1 MENTRRYAVI
11 TCDSCHLDSL
21 YDDLETAGGNEYIP
35 EREVVCAE
43 RKPNSKITL
52 YELTEEEANNLQNDS
67 RISYIDDY
75 DQSNA
80 QDIHVLDYEQSSTKF
95 DKGASQ
101 NAEHINWGLLRCT
114 EGENRYAWGADGIPT
129 QTGIATVTCSGRNV
143 DVVIVD
149 TAMDGDHPEFAVN
162 ADGTG
167 GSRFVRYNW
176 FQHRSAVNS
185 SHPANYD
192 YDAHLAAGTSDHS
205 THCAGTVA
213 GNTQGWARDANIY
226 NIDVFG
232 VASGNVA
239 RIDGTDAFQYIKEFH
254 ENKPVNPVTGR
265 RNPTIVNNSW
275 SVQTE
280 RHRVTHVSAASTGRP
295 MEQVEWRGTTY
306 DGPFTIDQLES
317 YGIMQATD
325 TGGQYGQ
332 GTVMAGSQNV
342 SMIVAAQEMIDAGV
356 ISCGSAGNQKYK
368 ICKLSTEDDWDN
380 NYKGDFLSSFSGT
393 YVRGSQYYHRGQSV
407 GAPPMD
413 SYPNPTTFPQ
423 KSPILVGATNSAV
436 VDAKRSFSN
445 CGPRVD
451 VFGPGTNIQSA
462 RHSAFF
468 ITDPRNSSYGLAKQN
483 GTSMSC
489 PQITGLLACVLELYP
504 RATPAEIR
512 TYMETY
518 WKQDQLLDTAGSYTD
533 ENSLQGA
540 ANLYAFHEPERDR
553 EGVLVPRIGE
563 WFRPTEGQLWP
574 RKRYLY

>member
-1 MENTRRYAVI
+1 MENTRRYGVI
-11 TCDSCHLDSL
+11 VCDCCHLDSL
-21 YDDLETAGGNEYIP
+21 YDDLETPGGTECVP
-35 EREVVCAE
+35 EREVVCLE

-52 YELTEEEANNLQNDS
+52 YELTEEEANNLRSDN
-67 RISYIDDY
+67 RIYYIEDY
-75 DQSNA
+75 DEINMQ
-80 QDIHVLDYEQSSTKF
+80 IIPTLDYEQYSTKF

-101 NAEHINWGLLRCT
+101 NAEHINWGLLRCV
-114 EGENRYAWGADGIPT
+114 EGENRYAWGADGISI
-129 QTGIATVTCSGRNV
+129 QTGIATVTCSGKNV

-162 ADGTG
+162 SDGTG

-226 NIDVFG
+226 NLDVFG
-232 VASGNVA
+232 QDNGNVVNLNSA
-239 RIDGTDAFQYIKEFH
+239 EAFEYIKEFH
-254 ENKPVNPVTGR
+254 LNKPVNPVTGR

-275 SVQTE
+275 SINTE
-280 RHRVTHVSAASTGRP
+280 YSRVTHVSAASTGRP
-295 MEQVEWRGTTY
+295 VEQVTWRGTTY
-306 DGPFTIDQLES
+306 DGPFTIDELES
-317 YGIMQATD
+317 YGIMKATD
-325 TGGQYGQ
+325 TGGAYGQ
-332 GTVMAGSQNV
+332 GTVEAGAQSIFT
-342 SMIVAAQEMIDAGV
+342 IVAMEEMIDAGV
-356 ISCGSAGNQKYK
+356 ISCGSAGNEKYK
-368 ICKLSTEDDWDN
+368 VCKVSTEDDWSN
-380 NYKGDFLSSFSGT
+380 SYKGDYLSASSGNYT
-393 YVRGSQYYHRGQSV
+393 RGSQFYHRGNSV
-407 GAPPMD
+407 GASPMGG
-413 SYPNPTTFPQ
+413 YPNPTSFPQ
-423 KSPILVGATNSAV
+423 KSPIFVGATNSAV

-451 VFGPGTNIQSA
+451 VFGPGTNIQSS
-462 RHSAFF
+462 RHSGFSIA
-468 ITDPRNSSYGLAKQN
+468 DPRNTNYGLAKQN

-489 PQITGLLACVLELYP
+489 PEVTGLLACVLELYP
-504 RATPAEIR
+504 RKSPAEIR

-518 WKQDQLLDTAGSYTD
+518 WKQNQLLDTAGGYTD

-540 ANLYAFHEPERDR
+540 ANLYAFHHPERDR

-574 RKRYLY
+574 RKKYLY

>member
-21 YDDLETAGGNEYIP
+21 YNDLETAGGTEYIP
-35 EREVVCAE
+35 EREVICSE

-52 YELTEEEANNLQNDS
+52 YELTEEEAINLQNDS
-67 RISYIDDY
+67 RISYVEDY
-75 DQSNA
+75 DETNA
-80 QDIHVLDYEQSSTKF
+80 QLIPVLDYEQSSTKF
-95 DKGASQ
+95 DKGAAQ

-114 EGENRYAWGADGIPT
+114 EGENRYAWGADGIPS
-129 QTGIATVTCSGRNV
+129 QTGIATVTCSGKNV

-176 FQHRSAVNS
+176 FQHRAAVNS
-185 SHPANYD
+185 GHPANYD
-192 YDAHLAAGTSDHS
+192 YDAHLAAGDSDHS

-232 VASGNVA
+232 VDSGNVVS
-239 RIDGTDAFQYIKEFH
+239 ISGDEAFEYIKEFH

-275 SVQTE
+275 SILKQY
-280 RHRVTHVSAASTGRP
+280 HRVRHVSAASSARP
-295 MEQVEWRGTTY
+295 IEQVIWRGTTY
-306 DGPFTIDQLES
+306 DGPFTINQIES
-317 YGIMQATD
+317 YGVMQATE
-325 TGGQYGQ
+325 TGGAYDE
-332 GTVMAGSQNV
+332 GTVTAPTQSV
-342 SMIVAAQEMIDAGV
+342 TIIVAMEEMIDAGV

-368 ICKLSTEDDWDN
+368 ICKLSTEDDWN
-380 NYKGDFLSSFSGT
+380 NTYKGDVSSG
-393 YVRGSQYYHRGQSV
+393 VRGTGIQYHRGSSV
-407 GAPPMD
+407 GASPMD
-413 SYPNPTTFPQ
+413 TYPNPTSFPQ

-445 CGPRVD
+445 CGLRVD

-462 RHSAFF
+462 RHSGFSVS
-468 ITDPRNSSYGLAKQN
+468 DSRDSNYGLAKQN

-489 PQITGLLACVLELYP
+489 PQVCGLLACVLELYP
-504 RATPAEIR
+504 RKTPAEIR

-518 WKQDQLLDTAGSYTD
+518 WKQDQLLDTAGGYTD

-540 ANLYAFHEPERDR
+540 ANIYAFHHPERDD

-563 WFRPTEGQLWP
+563 WFRPTVGQVFP
-574 RKRYLY
+574 RQRYLY

>member
-21 YDDLETAGGNEYIP
+21 YDDLETAGGNECIP

-67 RISYIDDY
+67 RVSYIDDY
-75 DQSNA
+75 DESNA

-95 DKGASQ
+95 DKGAGQ

-185 SHPANYD
+185 GHPANYD
-192 YDAHLAAGTSDHS
+192 YDAQLAAGTSDHS

-232 VASGNVA
+232 TNSGNAVKLN
-239 RIDGTDAFQYIKEFH
+239 GTEAFQYIKEFH
-254 ENKPVNPVTGR
+254 QNKPVNPVTGR

-275 SVQTE
+275 SIQTE
-280 RHRVTHVSAASTGRP
+280 RSRVTHVSVASTGRP
-295 MEQVEWRGTTY
+295 VEQVEWRGTTY

-325 TGGQYGQ
+325 TGGAYGQ
-332 GTVMAGSQNV
+332 GTVLAGSQNV
-342 SMIVAAQEMIDAGV
+342 SMIVAAEEMIDAGV

-368 ICKLSTEDDWDN
+368 ICKLSTEEDWNN
-380 NYKGDFLSSFSGT
+380 NYKGDVQHSVLG
-393 YVRGSQYYHRGQSV
+393 YVRGSNQYYHRGQSV
-407 GAPPMD
+407 GASPMD

-462 RHSAFF
+462 RHSGFF
-468 ITDPRNSSYGLAKQN
+468 IDDPRDTDYGLAKQN

-512 TYMETY
+512 TYMETH
-518 WKQDQLLDTAGSYTD
+518 WKQNQLLDTAGSYTD

-540 ANLYAFHEPERDR
+540 ANLYAFHKPERER